1 MASYTYEFID
11 LGDEHA
17 LGCKCCRFSKG
28 VDLPIPKKLSHAEIA
43 KLARAFSLSIFKD
56 WSKLNAILKRFEG
69 TIHKRWL
76 KKSPKQ
82 RRELLLKAWPDMPMT
97 HRPDFA
103 GFRKVLK
110 NAPRTRTL
118 PSSAYLWPYINLEDL
133 MQRHHLLLFIN
144 SRGRNLPALFAQTD
158 LRSAHLGHGW
168 RPCEDEDDLR
178 MELFGQSTPAT
189 YGRLLTIEATL
200 SPTIQRIVHT
210 PARGLLVLE
219 IQQQIYEFLSSC
231 VHLILHDIHPR
242 QFSVAPHLPTPK
254 MPEADTNEWPSLGAL
269 ALEAPYMAPQA
280 IDLNRLIVMAGARR
294 QSAEDHLWLLTEDPG
309 YFIESLKEWKE
320 HSQDTMQH
328 DCSRCWRRVAERM
341 IGDAFTLFT
350 FWHWI
355 YRQLTRMVPF
365 DKQLGRADYN
375 GLRLDKRDE
384 KLWVELIL
392 VVQTMIAFP
401 ISALSLGLSSSP
413 RMRHCYYDPKSV
425 KQGSP
430 EYKEVPQKLTD
441 AERRVDILFH
451 AIMSDE
457 KRELHTLNHLVQETQ
472 HMLDTDAE
480 ASRLVDSWL
489 SSIFADLAMLSELS
503 TRIESLEPWASGW
516 YASDLLFTEDS
527 RKPMGDLLKLETKL
541 RSGLEK
547 AFSNGEMIDAVGFLD
562 YPLDGRFD
570 YPAAKQHTEANVE
583 QMRFAEALLDELW
596 AEIEFYVLE
605 TKNLSLTKVIK
616 NRLSEPRKKYRT
628 PEWMPPLV
636 ALAKAPVL
644 TERSTNVPRFGEG
657 TKVTEVVTPAKE
669 KTKIKTRGLASTP
682 KEDED
687 KTSFSTET
695 STPSTTTTIKVP
707 KRAYKVLS
715 ALFPAPGAASHQRTE
730 IAWEELLQAMNT
742 IGFQPM
748 KLYGSVW
755 MFMPKGNGECKV
767 EAKRS
772 IQFHEPKEVRR
783 GSKIPASMVRTFGRR
798 MKHAFGWEDGMF
810 VCE

>member
-1 MASYTYEFID
+1 
-11 LGDEHA
+11 
-17 LGCKCCRFSKG
+17 
-28 VDLPIPKKLSHAEIA
+28 
-43 KLARAFSLSIFKD
+43 
-56 WSKLNAILKRFEG
+56 
-69 TIHKRWL
+69 
-76 KKSPKQ
+76 
-82 RRELLLKAWPDMPMT
+82 
-97 HRPDFA
+97 
-103 GFRKVLK
+103 
-110 NAPRTRTL
+110 
-118 PSSAYLWPYINLEDL
+118 

-158 LRSAHLGHGW
+158 MRSAHLGHGW
-168 RPCEDEDDLR
+168 RIDDDTHR

-189 YGRLLTIEATL
+189 YGRLLTIEETL

-219 IQQQIYEFLSSC
+219 IQQQIYGFLSSC
-231 VHLILHDIHPR
+231 VYLILHDIHPR
-242 QFSVAPHLPTPK
+242 EFSVAPHTPTPK
-254 MPEADTNEWPSLGAL
+254 MPESDTNDWPSLGAL

-280 IDLNRLIVMAGARR
+280 LDLNRLIVVAGARR

-309 YFIESLKEWKE
+309 YFIDSLKEWKE
-320 HSQDTMQH
+320 HSEDTMQH
-328 DCSRCWRRVAERM
+328 ECGRCWRRVAERM

-350 FWHWI
+350 FWHSI
-355 YRQLTRMVPF
+355 YRQLTRMAPF
-365 DKQLGRADYN
+365 EKQLSRADYD

-384 KLWVELIL
+384 KLWVELIPI
-392 VVQTMIAFP
+392 VQTMIAFP

-413 RMRHCYYDPKSV
+413 RMRHCYYDPKTM
-425 KQGSP
+425 KKGMP
-430 EYKEVPQKLTD
+430 AEYKEVPQKLTD

-451 AIMSDE
+451 AIMHDE

-472 HMLDTDAE
+472 HMLDTDEE

-489 SSIFADLAMLSELS
+489 SSVFADLAMLSELS

-516 YASDLLFTEDS
+516 YAGDLFCTTES
-527 RKPMGDLLKLETKL
+527 FKPTGDLLKLEAKV
-541 RSGLEK
+541 RCGLEK
-547 AFSNGEMIDAVGFLD
+547 AFSNGEMIDAVGFLIN
-562 YPLDGRFD
+562 PLDGRFS
-570 YPAAKQHTEANVE
+570 YPAAKQYTKANVE
-583 QMRFAEALLDELW
+583 QMRFAEGLLDELW

-616 NRLSEPRKKYRT
+616 NRLSAPRKKYRT
-628 PEWMPPLV
+628 REWMPPLV
-636 ALAKAPVL
+636 APTKAPVL

-657 TKVTEVVTPAKE
+657 SKATDVVTPAKE

-687 KTSFSTET
+687 KTSFSIET
-695 STPSTTTTIKVP
+695 SAPSTTTTVAVP

-730 IAWEELLQAMNT
+730 IAWEELLQALNT
-742 IGFQPM
+742 IGFQPL

-755 MFMPKGNGECKV
+755 MFMPKGNGECMV